1 MAADLKRV
9 YRAFDPAPLSEA
21 DSDLYVPLDEV
32 RGSSGLV
39 TRLTKTIRLSDKPTF
54 QLLAGHIGSGKST
67 ELRRVQAELE
77 TGDAR
82 FFTVF
87 CQVLED
93 IDPND
98 ADFPDVLMAVM
109 RQVARQLRERLDIKL
124 KPGYFKQRWE
134 DLRELL
140 GREVDF
146 ESLELE
152 TGLGK
157 FTAAIKSS
165 PTTRERIRKALEPTT
180 DSLIGAANDVLSEA
194 VLQVAKK
201 GYAGIA
207 IIADDLDKLSVLHQ
221 PDMGGSVAER
231 LFLTRHAQLTAF
243 RCPVICTIPL
253 PLAYSC
259 KEREIANLYD
269 IVAPAVLPMT
279 RLFDHHG
286 KRIIPAFDRF
296 RAIITRRIEKA
307 GARRGDVFATDAVM
321 DKIIRLSGGQPRAL
335 IMLVRD
341 TLIEGD
347 LPITAE
353 TVDKAA
359 IYAGRSCSRY
369 LHQEH
374 WAIVEQVRKTHVFE
388 RTPANDPFCMSLLA
402 NCLILHYLN
411 DKEWYALNPL
421 LPRRA
426 RR

>member
-152 TGLGK
+152 T
-157 FTAAIKSS
+157 AWASS
-165 PTTRERIRKALEPTT
+165 PPPSRAVRPRGSGSARPWSLPPT
-180 DSLIGAANDVLSEA
+180 VLSERPTTSSA
-194 VLQVAKK
+194 R
-201 GYAGIA
+201 
-207 IIADDLDKLSVLHQ
+207 
-221 PDMGGSVAER
+221 P
-231 LFLTRHAQLTAF
+231 
-243 RCPVICTIPL
+243 C
-253 PLAYSC
+253 C
-259 KEREIANLYD
+259 K
-269 IVAPAVLPMT
+269 
-279 RLFDHHG
+279 
-286 KRIIPAFDRF
+286 
-296 RAIITRRIEKA
+296 
-307 GARRGDVFATDAVM
+307 
-321 DKIIRLSGGQPRAL
+321 
-335 IMLVRD
+335 
-341 TLIEGD
+341 
-347 LPITAE
+347 
-353 TVDKAA
+353 
-359 IYAGRSCSRY
+359 
-369 LHQEH
+369 
-374 WAIVEQVRKTHVFE
+374 
-388 RTPANDPFCMSLLA
+388 
-402 NCLILHYLN
+402 
-411 DKEWYALNPL
+411 
-421 LPRRA
+421 
-426 RR
+426 